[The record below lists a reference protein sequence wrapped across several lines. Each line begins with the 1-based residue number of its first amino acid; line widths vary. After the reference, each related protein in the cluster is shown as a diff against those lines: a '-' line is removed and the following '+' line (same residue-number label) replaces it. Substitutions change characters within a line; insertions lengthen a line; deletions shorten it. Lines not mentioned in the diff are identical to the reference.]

1 MAAGQSTRMGGI
13 DKIFAPLL
21 DLPLIAHTLDAFES
35 FDGIDDIVLVLD
47 PASRDK
53 GQELSCQR
61 GYRKV
66 LAVCEGGSRRQDSV
80 KNGLERLNGCSW
92 VIVHDGARPC
102 LDHEIL
108 DRGLQAAQETGA
120 ALAALPVTDTVKE
133 VSAEGQVVAT
143 VPRDAL
149 WFAQTPQVFRYELLL
164 QAHLQYIEAAT
175 DDATMLESM
184 GHPVKVFRGSPENL
198 KVTTPEDLDIA
209 GAFLRARV
217 EVLPPRAV

>member
-1 MAAGQSTRMGGI
+1 MGGI

-80 KNGLERLNGCSW
+80 KERTGTPERLLLGN
-92 VIVHDGARPC
+92 RP
-102 LDHEIL
+102 
-108 DRGLQAAQETGA
+108 RRSP
-120 ALAALPVTDTVKE
+120 ALP
-133 VSAEGQVVAT
+133 G
-143 VPRDAL
+143 P
-149 WFAQTPQVFRYELLL
+149 
-164 QAHLQYIEAAT
+164 
-175 DDATMLESM
+175 
-184 GHPVKVFRGSPENL
+184 
-198 KVTTPEDLDIA
+198 
-209 GAFLRARV
+209 
-217 EVLPPRAV
+217 